1 MGWFTVLVF
10 RNIPQSLCVFSG
22 LSEKNMMYKIILSG
36 DGGQGIQTLSYL
48 ICNTA
53 FKNNLEVSHIP
64 NYGLEQKGGVSMAYI
79 KISYEKNKYSQRG
92 MPCGYPKF
100 SKPDLLLIMSDQ
112 ARERTSEYNQEG
124 VEIVDIK
131 DYIDFF
137 KENNVEPYSRNVFF
151 LSLISEM
158 LEKKEIIKK
167 QEIFEALEQKLSK
180 KRWWEENKRVF
191 SLKH

>member
-79 KISYEKNKYSQRG
+79 KISDEKIN
-92 MPCGYPKF
+92 YPKF
-100 SKPDLLLIMSDQ
+100 SKPDFLLVMSDQ
-112 ARERTSEYNQEG
+112 ARERTADYNQHG
-124 VEIVDIK
+124 VEVIDIK

-137 KENNVEPYSRNVFF
+137 KENNVEPHSRNVFF
-151 LSLISEM
+151 LSKISSM
-158 LEKKEIIKK
+158 LEEKGIIKK

>member
-1 MGWFTVLVF
+1 M
-10 RNIPQSLCVFSG
+10 I
-22 LSEKNMMYKIILSG
+22 YKILLSG

-53 FKNNLEVSHIP
+53 FKNSLEVSHIP

-79 KISYEKNKYSQRG
+79 KISDEKIT
-92 MPCGYPKF
+92 YPKF
-100 SKPDLLLIMSDQ
+100 SKPDFLLIMSDQ
-112 ARERTSEYNQEG
+112 ARERTADYQLDG

-131 DYIDFF
+131 DYMDFF
-137 KENNVEPYSRNVFF
+137 KENNVEPYSRNIFF
-151 LSLISEM
+151 LSLISDL
-158 LEKKEIIKK
+158 LEKKEIVKK
-167 QEIFEALEQKLSK
+167 QEIFEALEEKLSK